1 MATHNP
7 TLLLLTPDETSCQAM
22 GAVATAAGFAVQT
35 AETGAAALALLRTVV
50 PDVVLAHLDVPD
62 MDGLTLVR
70 RLREEAP
77 EAGLVLVAEHASL
90 ESAVEAIRLG
100 VRDYL
105 RPPVEAETLRPL
117 LDRQHAAALR
127 RRVHLFP
134 AERSPGVA
142 FHGMIGRSQPMQRL
156 FRLLRQVAPH
166 VRTAV
171 VSGETGTGKEL
182 VARALHRLGPRAD
195 RRFVVINCS
204 AVVETLFESELFGHV
219 RGAFTGASESKAGL
233 FELADGGTLF
243 LDEVGELPLA
253 VQAKLLR
260 AIEYGEVL
268 RVGSLEPR
276 QVDVQ
281 IFAATNRDL
290 AEQVETGHFRRDLY
304 YRLNVVDIQ
313 VPPLRERRDDIVYLA
328 SHFMREMA
336 TRFAKPLTGLSA
348 GGERL
353 LRDADWPRNVRE
365 LRNVMERACLMAEGA
380 VIGEAE
386 VRASLPAA
394 RRPRV
399 VTLAEAPPPPRAAN
413 TARAAHDPDE
423 DDTQPLS
430 DVEREAI
437 IRALQRSGGN
447 KKAAAT
453 MLGVSRRALYRRLER
468 LDLGRTI
475 ARRSEGAA

>member
-1 MATHNP
+1 MAMAQP
-7 TLLLLTPDETSCQAM
+7 TLLLVAPDVRARQQM
-22 GAVATAAGFAVQT
+22 GAVATAAGFAVQ
-35 AETGAAALALLRTVV
+35 AASTGADALAQLRQRP
-50 PDVVLAHLDVPD
+50 PDVVLAHVEVPD
-62 MDGLTLVR
+62 MDGLALVR
-70 RLREEAP
+70 RIREEASD
-77 EAGLVLVAEHASL
+77 AALMLVADHASL
-90 ESAVEAIRLG
+90 DSAVEAIRLG
-100 VRDYL
+100 VRCYL
-105 RPPVEAETLRPL
+105 QPPVDEIELRRVL
-117 LDRQHAAALR
+117 SEMHDASVR

-142 FHGMIGRSQPMQRL
+142 FHGMVGRSHAMQRL
-156 FRLLRQVAPH
+156 FRVLRQVAPH
-166 VRTAV
+166 VRTALV
-171 VSGETGTGKEL
+171 TGETGTGKEL

-243 LDEVGELPLA
+243 LDEVGELPLT

-276 QVDVQ
+276 RVDVQ
-281 IFAATNRDL
+281 ILAATNRDL
-290 AEQVETGHFRRDLY
+290 EEQCEAGRFRRDLF
-304 YRLNVVDIQ
+304 YRLNVVEVQ
-313 VPPLRERRDDIVYLA
+313 VPTLRERRDDIVYLA

-348 GGERL
+348 AGERL
-353 LRDADWPRNVRE
+353 LCDAVWTGNVRE
-365 LRNVMERACLMAEGA
+365 LRNVMERACLLAEGA
-380 VIGEAE
+380 LVGEAE
-386 VRASLPAA
+386 VRASLPPQ
-394 RRPRV
+394 RR
-399 VTLAEAPPPPRAAN
+399 APSVAPVPVRLGPPVDLGA
-413 TARAAHDPDE
+413 
-423 DDTQPLS
+423 DTQPLS

-437 IRALQRSGGN
+437 VRALQRAGGN

-468 LDLGRTI
+468 LDLGQTI
-475 ARRSEGAA
+475 ARRGEGAA